1 MKKTS
6 KLSVREITMVVMLV
20 VLLIGVIYYMTF
32 YKPMQQEMASIA
44 QQSSNVDSQINVV
57 AAKVARMEIMQT
69 ELDEIFANADGEVT
83 EIAPYDNKEVV
94 LSQLNGILQSS
105 LEYSLNFAEPSIQ
118 DDGTVR
124 RNVTMN
130 FRCADFA
137 SAKTIIKNLTKSHWR
152 CMVSN
157 LSLSGSGDIMEG
169 EVQVNATITFFE
181 STKLSIN

>member
-6 KLSVREITMVVMLV
+6 KLSGREITMITLLV
-20 VLLIGVIYYMTF
+20 VLLVGVIYYMTF
-32 YKPMQQEMASIA
+32 YKPMQQELSSIA
-44 QQSSNVDSQINVV
+44 QQSADVDNQISAV
-57 AAKVARMEIMQT
+57 AAKVARMDIMQA
-69 ELDEIFANADGEVT
+69 ELDEIFANAEGEVT

-94 LSQLNGILQSS
+94 LSQLNGILQES
-105 LEYSLNFAEPSIQ
+105 LEYSLNFAEPAIQ
-118 DDGTVR
+118 EDGTVR

-130 FRCADFA
+130 FRCADFD
-137 SAKTIIKNLTKSHWR
+137 SAKTIIEALTKSHWR

-157 LSLSGSGDIMEG
+157 LSLSGSGDVMEG